1 MSCPT
6 EAQGVFYS
14 TNMSKSLPFFKFNA
28 SEWLTGNISYED
40 YHVQGVFI
48 RVCAEYWNREND
60 LTIEDA
66 KLRTRDAKTID
77 YLIQKK
83 YFKVKKNKI
92 EISFLNEER
101 NEIESKRLKLS
112 ESGRKGGLSRA
123 KASLKGGSSIKN
135 KNKEEDIDKEK
146 EEENNAIAKAD
157 ERGLTQKQTAFLN
170 WFNSMMLKHKG
181 VQGKFRSLT
190 KTDKN
195 NLKNLRAAYED
206 LNDWEHAFISMT
218 KSKWVIDNN
227 KCTVDHFLR
236 MDNFVKYLNEYEVQQ
251 VQKTKFIAPWDR

>member
-135 KNKEEDIDKEK
+135 KNKEEDIDKERK
-146 EEENNAIAKAD
+146 TINTHVVLFEQTLRQLAAD
-157 ERGLTQKQTAFLN
+157 EIVFEKYMKRADCLLRTTQIFICICIILFSILFLN
-170 WFNSMMLKHKG
+170 VFN
-181 VQGKFRSLT
+181 
-190 KTDKN
+190 
-195 NLKNLRAAYED
+195 
-206 LNDWEHAFISMT
+206 
-218 KSKWVIDNN
+218 
-227 KCTVDHFLR
+227 
-236 MDNFVKYLNEYEVQQ
+236 
-251 VQKTKFIAPWDR
+251 